1 MVLLFE
7 DKKLIAFR
15 VVRDEITSGINK
27 TSVQLP
33 VFPKINKKLTK
44 PLFIINN

>member
-15 VVRDEITSGINK
+15 MVRDEITSWIHK
-27 TSVQLP
+27 TSV
-33 VFPKINKKLTK
+33 
-44 PLFIINN
+44 